1 MSPEVREDGA
11 DPVYDLASPKRAPI
25 GHDEVVISRLPVRL
39 LVYAQPCAI
48 AFLRKFNYRVLDLRT
63 NYRNPKVR

>member
-25 GHDEVVISRLPVRL
+25 GHDEVVISRLPVR
-39 LVYAQPCAI
+39 VP
-48 AFLRKFNYRVLDLRT
+48 
-63 NYRNPKVR
+63 